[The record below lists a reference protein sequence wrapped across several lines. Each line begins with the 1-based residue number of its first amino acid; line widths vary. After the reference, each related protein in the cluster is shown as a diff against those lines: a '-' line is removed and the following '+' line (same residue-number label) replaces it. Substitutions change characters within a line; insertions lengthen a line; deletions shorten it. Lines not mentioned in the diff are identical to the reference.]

1 MSKVN
6 DDDFSA
12 TIRGSDSCQQQKKR
26 NLSQVLSK
34 LITMLLTN
42 HHVVSKYLNI
52 FNSFNRFEVSE
63 VNADSSEDI
72 SGLRL
77 LMATFRQLRNP
88 IQVLL
93 IPITMWSGFEQGF
106 FVADFTAV
114 GL

>member
-1 MSKVN
+1 MIFRRQFGVVGVVN
-6 DDDFSA
+6 NKKKK
-12 TIRGSDSCQQQKKR
+12 SDS
-26 NLSQVLSK
+26 SFVY
-34 LITMLLTN
+34 TN
-42 HHVVSKYLNI
+42 HHVVSQYLNI